1 VFLNIN
7 RLRTISR
14 REARSEKREA
24 RSETIYNIGFG
35 AIEEILSA
43 PLPPSARKHPA
54 WWSNEIN
61 GRHVNARAWMNTG
74 FRTENLNFEASTV
87 TFKYIGR

>member
-1 VFLNIN
+1 MVK
-7 RLRTISR
+7 RSR
-14 REARSEKREA
+14 VSKYQPLDNHLAA

-35 AIEEILSA
+35 VIEEILSA